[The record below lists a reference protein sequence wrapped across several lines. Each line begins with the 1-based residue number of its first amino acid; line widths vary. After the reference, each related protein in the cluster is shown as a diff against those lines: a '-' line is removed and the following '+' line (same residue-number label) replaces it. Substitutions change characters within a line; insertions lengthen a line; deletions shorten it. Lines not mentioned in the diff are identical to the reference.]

1 MADQISYDG
10 DVVQHNV
17 INLNA
22 VPDELPTAANLAIV
36 EGNSTEPAAT
46 AFTELVKGRASD
58 LGAQV
63 EAVRA
68 YVRQQADALTKAVAA
83 LQETD
88 AISSSVAA
96 QALAVVESATGEAG
110 AESTGS
116 GAAGVRS
123 VLPGTPQ

>member
-1 MADQISYDG
+1 MSDQVSYDG

-46 AFTELVKGRASD
+46 AFTDLVRGRAND
-58 LGAQV
+58 LGTQV
-63 EAVRA
+63 EAVRE
-68 YVRQQADALTKAVAA
+68 YVRLQAEALTKAVAA

-88 AISSSVAA
+88 AISSAVAA
-96 QALAVVESATGEAG
+96 QAMAVVDSATGP
-110 AESTGS
+110 SGS
-116 GAAGVRS
+116 AATSSGSSGVRS
-123 VLPGTPQ
+123 VLPGIPQ